1 MPLKHLFTL
10 LLFAGA
16 FSVAE
21 AETVTESILNT
32 VDSEEGSWPCLFYE
46 LNYNS
51 DIAVAER
58 AKWYSPDED
67 ESYWREGLGPF
78 SIDGN
83 KFLVTQWQSTV
94 HPILIRRHFT
104 LSEEDMAKISAGTVS
119 LTYSYDENPKIWLNG
134 TQIVSATGWNDNY
147 LNGAN
152 STGEANMS
160 EFISA
165 VSSHNVHFLSG
176 HTHNIFNRRHT
187 EKFAEHNS
195 GAVCASWWWSGHLT
209 EGFHLSQDGA
219 PGGYGIWKF
228 NGAEFT
234 QTFKAA
240 GHDAN
245 YQFRAYDM
253 NKVKEVLTASLG
265 GSHKAWLPY
274 VNAVQS
280 FPANAILVNVW
291 DYDSDWKVSISENGT
306 ELNVVP
312 VAAYDPLHMYA
323 LTAARCKTA
332 GANSTPGFLTSSWNH
347 FFQATA
353 SSASSTVTVRVTDRN
368 GSVFTETLKRPKAF
382 TPSEYKNQ

>member
-134 TQIVSATGWNDNY
+134 TQIVSATGWNDNNY
-147 LNGAN
+147 ATYRFAGTRKKLLVQGDNVLCVSLQQGAGGGHIDYGLSVTYNPTHTGISPLLPSTEEEEMLNAACYDLSGQRISSAAN
-152 STGEANMS
+152 SS
-160 EFISA
+160 P
-165 VSSHNVHFLSG
+165 
-176 HTHNIFNRRHT
+176 
-187 EKFAEHNS
+187 KK
-195 GAVCASWWWSGHLT
+195 
-209 EGFHLSQDGA
+209 
-219 PGGYGIWKF
+219 GIIII
-228 NGAEFT
+228 
-234 QTFKAA
+234 
-240 GHDAN
+240 
-245 YQFRAYDM
+245 R
-253 NKVKEVLTASLG
+253 NKK
-265 GSHKAWLPY
+265 
-274 VNAVQS
+274 
-280 FPANAILVNVW
+280 ILQ
-291 DYDSDWKVSISENGT
+291 K
-306 ELNVVP
+306 
-312 VAAYDPLHMYA
+312 
-323 LTAARCKTA
+323 
-332 GANSTPGFLTSSWNH
+332 
-347 FFQATA
+347 
-353 SSASSTVTVRVTDRN
+353 
-368 GSVFTETLKRPKAF
+368 
-382 TPSEYKNQ
+382 